1 MKFQR
6 ETKALE
12 PGVLTAEARQSQNIE
27 EMLTKDRKDDELK
40 EINDQIQ
47 AWGQPIANPKQKHCF
62 VTQRRVQDSWGRLML
77 FKPNRKVFDYTTWL
91 FYDYYVNDSTK
102 KLFGIS
108 LLSDENQ
115 TDAIPLSHTTTE
127 EAKGQSF
134 ETPEVYS
141 SNLQ

>member
-115 TDAIPLSHTTTE
+115 TDAIPLCHTTTE

-134 ETPEVYS
+134 KTPEVYS

>member
-1 MKFQR
+1 
-6 ETKALE
+6 
-12 PGVLTAEARQSQNIE
+12 
-27 EMLTKDRKDDELK
+27 MLIKDRKDDELK

-47 AWGQPIANPKQKHCF
+47 AWGQPISNPKQKHCF

-108 LLSDENQ
+108 LLRDENQ
-115 TDAIPLSHTTTE
+115 TDASPLCQTSTE
-127 EAKGQSF
+127 
-134 ETPEVYS
+134 
-141 SNLQ
+141 